1 MSQFKQNVRM
11 QLPEA
16 TMVIMPFI
24 KEAMDWWMANI
35 PLKPMTSV
43 QLWICPKGDAM
54 WFLEAPK
61 TLKYFLW
68 KSLIPINENQII
80 HHPWRMDLFIFI
92 WQGAIRLFI

>member
-1 MSQFKQNVRM
+1 MLIRADSGLHSNRQINKQDRLFVSSDYMHIIMSQFKQNVRM

-43 QLWICPKGDAM
+43 QL
-54 WFLEAPK
+54 
-61 TLKYFLW
+61 
-68 KSLIPINENQII
+68 
-80 HHPWRMDLFIFI
+80 
-92 WQGAIRLFI
+92 